1 MYIKELTSE
10 EFEQFSNQFE
20 PSSIYQSEEYA
31 KVMEKQQFSSLLIGF
46 VDDYNNIAAA
56 SLVLIEKRYGFS
68 YAFAPRGFL
77 INYSDYELVKSFT
90 NHLKKYLGK
99 KGIIAIKLCP
109 MIIKNTTDKDGNIVQ
124 MNGNYE
130 LIFNNLKQLGY
141 YHFGYNN
148 FFEALR
154 PRFEAVLDL
163 TLPYYL
169 LFKNFKKETR
179 TKIRSSVKNGI
190 HIYRGNKNDLK
201 YLYLQT
207 KNKYPRD
214 LKYFE
219 DCFEIMNKD
228 NKIDFYYTKLNTEE
242 LLVNTKKE
250 YENIE
255 NENSRLNNEFI
266 NSNDNKEKSKLLNKK
281 LASDKLLTIYQNK
294 LVKATNLL
302 RDYPNGI
309 ISSSVLIAKHNKSV
323 YLLIDGYDKKIK
335 VLNSKHLL
343 IWSLIEKYSKE
354 GYQKFYFGGISNPH
368 LKNTHYDGLNT
379 FKLNFN
385 ALAVEYMGDLELVTN
400 SALYFMYRNAAP
412 IRGILKK

>member
-31 KVMEKQQFSSLLIGF
+31 KVMERQHFNSMLLGF
-46 VDDYNNIAAA
+46 IDDYSNIVAAT
-56 SLVLIEKRYGFS
+56 LVLIEKKHGFS
-68 YAFAPRGFL
+68 YAYAPRGFL
-77 INYSDYELVKSFT
+77 INYSNYELVKSFT
-90 NHLKKYLGK
+90 AHLKKYLGK

-109 MIIKNTTDKDGNIVQ
+109 MIIKNTTDKDGNVVQ
-124 MNGNYE
+124 TNGNYN

-141 YHFGYNN
+141 YHYGYNN

-163 TLPYYL
+163 TLPHYL

-179 TKIRSSVKNGI
+179 TKIRSSAKSGV
-190 HIYRGNKNDLK
+190 HIYKGTKNELK

-207 KNKYPRD
+207 KKKYPRD

-219 DCFEIMNKD
+219 DCFEIMSED

-242 LLVNTKKE
+242 FLINTKKE
-250 YENIE
+250 YERIE
-255 NENSRLNNEFI
+255 YENSKLNHDFI
-266 NSNDNKEKSKLLNKK
+266 NNSNNKNNSKLLNQK
-281 LASDKLLTIYQNK
+281 LASDRLLTIYQEK

-302 RDYPNGI
+302 RDYPGGI
-309 ISSSVLIAKHNKSV
+309 ITSSVLIAKHNKCV
-323 YLLIDGYDKKIK
+323 YLLIDGYDKKVKYI
-335 VLNSKHLL
+335 NSKHLL

-354 GYQKFYFGGISNPH
+354 GYQKFYFGGISNPAI
-368 LKNTHYDGLNT
+368 KNTNYDGLNT

-385 ALAVEYMGDLELVTN
+385 ALSVEYMGDLELVTN

-412 IRGILKK
+412 IASILKK

>member
-1 MYIKELTSE
+1 MYIKELTYNEYE
-10 EFEQFSNQFE
+10 EFTIKFE

-31 KVMEKQQFSSLLIGF
+31 RVMSKQQFNSLLLGF
-46 VDDYNNIAAA
+46 IDDYENIVAA
-56 SLVLIEKRYGFS
+56 SVVLVEKKYGFS
-68 YAFAPRGFL
+68 YAYAPRGFL
-77 INYSDYELVKSFT
+77 INYSDFELVKNFT
-90 NHLKKYLGK
+90 NHLKRYLGK

-109 MIIKNTTDKDGNIVQ
+109 MIIKSIKDKDGNVAQI
-124 MNGNYE
+124 NGNYG

-148 FFEALR
+148 YFESLR

-179 TKIRSSVKNGI
+179 TKIRSAIKNGI

-207 KNKYPRD
+207 KSKYPRD

-219 DCFEIMNKD
+219 DCFDIMGHD
-228 NKIDFYYTKLNTEE
+228 NKIEFYYTKLNTEE
-242 LLVNTKKE
+242 FLINTQKE
-250 YENIE
+250 YERLE
-255 NENSRLNNEFI
+255 TENSILNNEVIHNSI
-266 NSNDNKEKSKLLNKK
+266 NKQNKKLLNKK
-281 LASDKLLTIYQNK
+281 LASDNLLAMCQK
-294 LVKATNLL
+294 RLVKATNLL
-302 RDYPNGI
+302 RDYPNGVI
-309 ISSSVLIAKHNKSV
+309 TSSVLIAKHNKNV
-323 YLLIDGYDKKIK
+323 YLLIDGYDKKMK
-335 VLNSKHLL
+335 ELNSKHLL

-354 GYQKFYFGGISNPH
+354 GFQKFYFGGISNPSI
-368 LKNTHYDGLNT
+368 KNEHYDGLNK
-379 FKLNFN
+379 FKLSFN
-385 ALAVEYMGDLELVTN
+385 SLAVEYMGDLELVTN

>member
-10 EFEQFSNQFE
+10 EFETFSNQFE

-31 KVMEKQQFSSLLIGF
+31 RVMEKQQFNSMLLGF
-46 VDDYNNIAAA
+46 IDDYANIVAA
-56 SLVLIEKRYGFS
+56 SLVLVEKKHGFS
-68 YAFAPRGFL
+68 YAYAPRGFL
-77 INYSDYELVKSFT
+77 INYSNFELVKNFT

-124 MNGNYE
+124 MNGNYD
-130 LIFNNLKQLGY
+130 LIFNNLRQLGY
-141 YHFGYNN
+141 YHYGYNN

-179 TKIRSSVKNGI
+179 TKIRSSAKNGV

-207 KNKYPRD
+207 KDKYPRD

-219 DCFEIMNKD
+219 DCFEVMNKD

-242 LLVNTKKE
+242 FLINTKKE
-250 YENIE
+250 YERIE
-255 NENSRLNNEFI
+255 NENSRLNDEFI
-266 NSNDNKEKSKLLNKK
+266 NNTNDSKLLNKK
-281 LASDKLLTIYQNK
+281 LASDNLLTVYEKK

-302 RDYPNGI
+302 RDYPGGLI
-309 ISSSVLIAKHNKSV
+309 TSSVLIAKHNKCV
-323 YLLIDGYDKKIK
+323 YLLIDGYDKKVK
-335 VLNSKHLL
+335 YTNSKHLL
-343 IWSLIEKYSKE
+343 IWSLVEKYSKE
-354 GYQKFYFGGISNPH
+354 GYQKFYFGGISNPA

-400 SALYFMYRNAAP
+400 SALYFMYKNAAP
-412 IRGILKK
+412 IASILKK